1 MHGIPKNRPKM
12 EICQKIDVFPKIHTV
27 KTLYRLTSP
36 LAIKY
41 HIVRYNIQKTR
52 MIYLSTEKRN
62 EHFFMTETNS
72 KFLKFFLSYKST
84 RIFFLSI
91 GRSF

>member
-41 HIVRYNIQKTR
+41 HIVRYNIEKTR
-52 MIYLSTEKRN
+52 MIYLSTEKN
-62 EHFFMTETNS
+62 T
-72 KFLKFFLSYKST
+72 ST
-84 RIFFLSI
+84 FV
-91 GRSF
+91 

>member
-1 MHGIPKNRPKM
+1 MAYQRIV
-12 EICQKIDVFPKIHTV
+12 QKIDVFPKIHTV

-52 MIYLSTEKRN
+52 MIYLSTEKN
-62 EHFFMTETNS
+62 TSTFVWQKKN
-72 KFLKFFLSYKST
+72 LKFFGPKIGQFYS
-84 RIFFLSI
+84 FWSI
-91 GRSF
+91 SISLKLIWTS